1 MRRERKVY
9 INDPRIRNVAVGALN
24 EYLLCNPSE
33 LGRVA
38 EGVVADRYKRL
49 NFNLEPASEMQLF
62 YWKSQGYEVD
72 IVAELFQKPVPIEVK
87 YRDAIDER
95 VLQGLREFAQT
106 QNPPLSI
113 VVTRERLDLS
123 GNTVFIPLWLLL
135 LMC

>member
-1 MRRERKVY
+1 
-9 INDPRIRNVAVGALN
+9 
-24 EYLLCNPSE
+24 
-33 LGRVA
+33 
-38 EGVVADRYKRL
+38 
-49 NFNLEPASEMQLF
+49 
-62 YWKSQGYEVD
+62 
-72 IVAELFQKPVPIEVK
+72 VK

-95 VLQGLREFAQT
+95 VLKGLREFAQT